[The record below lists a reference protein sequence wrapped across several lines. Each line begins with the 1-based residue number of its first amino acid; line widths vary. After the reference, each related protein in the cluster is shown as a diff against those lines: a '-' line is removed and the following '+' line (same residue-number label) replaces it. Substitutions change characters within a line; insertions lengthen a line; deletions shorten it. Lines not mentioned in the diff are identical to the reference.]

1 MPCYQPHYLLITAS
15 LISLLFCTA
24 ADVLANARSI
34 PAAPLLPPQYS
45 TPPPQIQAPSLPV
58 GNRKNRS
65 HALENAPLALKA
77 SGGLMSSELSAF
89 SCAAD
94 PLKTPNWTNSS
105 GATGQLERLRAAAS
119 GVIPPEN
126 QPLSSA
132 RQQRLQANAA
142 WQMGLLTLHGICIV
156 LNTADAEVWFVRAQQ
171 LGEPLAAA
179 GLAWCEIEGCKAAP
193 NPASASKWIELLR
206 KVDAPRAIYLQW
218 LMQSRLAPLELAPPG
233 PGSTGKRYTALHDRQ
248 LLASA
253 AQLGDINAKIE
264 LGLDRAAANEL
275 PEALQFFKSASP
287 KSAAAAINSAV
298 IAERLKN
305 ETKSMPAPQLQSLA
319 RGDSAVN
326 VKSQSAADNLAQ
338 AQRYHRG
345 TGVPSNYTEAIR
357 LYQLAQNQGSVAAK
371 KMLELIFSRPRP
383 DGQIDLAWMQQLA
396 LVDLSGTA
404 ASIDLN
410 SAKQSLKREPTPLF
424 ELVPQTWKKYTN
436 PAINA

>member
-1 MPCYQPHYLLITAS
+1 MPCYQPRYLLMTAS
-15 LISLLFCTA
+15 LASLLLCGP

-34 PAAPLLPPQYS
+34 PAAPLQPPQYS
-45 TPPPQIQAPSLPV
+45 AAPIQIQTPPIPAA
-58 GNRKNRS
+58 NRKNRS
-65 HALENAPLALKA
+65 HALENAPLAPKA
-77 SGGLMSSELSAF
+77 SNGLVTSGLGALA
-89 SCAAD
+89 CAAE
-94 PLKTPNWTNSS
+94 PLKTPNSTNGPGAASS
-105 GATGQLERLRAAAS
+105 LERLRAVAS
-119 GVIPPEN
+119 GAALPEN
-126 QPLSSA
+126 PQLSSA

-193 NPASASKWIELLR
+193 NPASAGKWIELLR
-206 KVDAPRAIYLQW
+206 KVDAPRAVYLQW
-218 LMQSRLAPLELAPPG
+218 LMQSRLAPLELAPLG
-233 PGSTGKRYTALHDRQ
+233 PSSTGKRYTALHDRQ

-253 AQLGDINAKIE
+253 AQLGDTNAKIE

-275 PEALQFFKSASP
+275 TEALQFFKSASP

-298 IAERLKN
+298 VAERLKN
-305 ETKSMPAPQLQSLA
+305 ETKPTPSPQPQA
-319 RGDSAVN
+319 QPRGDSAVN

-396 LVDLSGTA
+396 QVDLSGSA
-404 ASIDLN
+404 ASIDIN
-410 SAKQSLKREPTPLF
+410 SPRQSLKREPTPLF
-424 ELVPQTWKKYTN
+424 ELVPQIWRRYAN
-436 PAINA
+436 AAINA